1 MRRLLFCLLLTL
13 SVLAGGLPASTRAA
27 DSLLQLQYSGQ
38 GAAVELGSTDPA
50 GCVVTN
56 VRVDAVDGRIKQG
69 SQPETSSHVVVLIG
83 QYNAC
88 TDTQLLA
95 AMGQA
100 PLVPAAFQVDPQL
113 STATLNATFE
123 VFDYVSAQAYPVD
136 VSIRWTA
143 TGDAV
148 RVKGSTQTRSA
159 GFLVSERFDGSSRQ
173 ATASGTVSLN
183 GAPNLTPEPQRLAQI
198 LSERTATTEISR

>member
-1 MRRLLFCLLLTL
+1 MKRFLFCLLLTL
-13 SVLAGGLPASTRAA
+13 SALAGGQPASTRAA
-27 DSLLQLQYSGQ
+27 DSLQLQYSGQ
-38 GAAVELGSTDPA
+38 AAAVELGSTDPA
-50 GCVVTN
+50 GCLFTT
-56 VRVDAVDGRIKQG
+56 VRVGAVDGRIKQG
-69 SQPETSSHVVVLIG
+69 SQPETSSQVFVIIG

-88 TDTQLLA
+88 TDTRLIA

-113 STATLNATFE
+113 NMATLNATFE
-123 VFDYVSAQAYPVD
+123 VFDYVSARSYPVD
-136 VSIRWTA
+136 VSFNWTA

-148 RVKGSTQTRSA
+148 RLKGSTQTRSA

-183 GAPNLTPEPQRLAQI
+183 GSPNLTPEPAGFAQI
-198 LSERTATTEISR
+198 LSMRTATTAISR